1 MADHMA
7 TESVEQGG
15 SDVFDDISHFVD
27 QTAATKSE
35 KKTLQLVLQFLQR
48 NRPAHERD
56 TLMRYLS
63 VESDPPRENMTSILP
78 LDELAQR
85 LELIQKIEEHL
96 EKIEVEVSAEL
107 FAMLLCAPL
116 SYLREHARNARS
128 ARSTLPLLGPK
139 LMTLLRICKSIDPFQ
154 LGVFRFYLLNSIV
167 LTKQEESSESW
178 SPTVNP
184 TASSGTSQRGTKRKL
199 TGKGSAGSRKKG
211 GKKADKGDDPFDPD
225 VRFDKDGNPIRNAL
239 LGPQRKALD
248 EEKCVV
254 IGTADPDAC
263 HIIPWASCNSDARVG
278 IFRTCLASLGPA
290 LLSDQDYDEDVERN
304 FHDYPAVSDKLWNMV
319 SLNPQLHVW
328 WGKAYFGFKCRGI
341 FPSERN
347 EESLVR
353 VQFSWMPKATKSW
366 QKDDRNE
373 GKLRAHLSNDQS
385 PLADDGVVAFYP
397 SARPVTTGDTF
408 DIPVAEPDGK
418 KMKMAFDI
426 QWALIRLAALTG
438 AADVDIVGMPPD
450 EGPPDTGLI
459 ERRLQR
465 WLEQSRTFPPPPQ
478 ETAPAPGKFAMT
490 VRTVV
495 APSQEP
501 SSPQT
506 VSPTKSIS
514 KDFTPTQLRLPRLSL
529 LTGQTGPSVKNQKE
543 NQKP

>member
-107 FAMLLCAPL
+107 FAMLL
-116 SYLREHARNARS
+116 
-128 ARSTLPLLGPK
+128 
-139 LMTLLRICKSIDPFQ
+139 F
-154 LGVFRFYLLNSIV
+154 

-225 VRFDKDGNPIRNAL
+225 VRFDKDGNPIRNTL

-254 IGTADPDAC
+254 TGTADPDAC
-263 HIIPWASCNSDARVG
+263 HIIPWASCNSDVRVG

-319 SLNPQLHVW
+319 SLNPQLRVW

-353 VQFSWMPKATKSW
+353 VQFSWMPKTTKSW
-366 QKDDRNE
+366 QQDDRNE

-426 QWALIRLAALTG
+426 QWALIRLTALTG
-438 AADVDIVGMPPD
+438 AADVNIVGMPPD
-450 EGPPDTGLI
+450 EEGPPDTGLI
-459 ERRLQR
+459 ERRLQG
-465 WLEQSRTFPPPPQ
+465 WLEQSRTFPPPPPQ

-514 KDFTPTQLRLPRLSL
+514 KEFTPTQLRLPRLSS